1 MIATCHK
8 TGDMELGKEP
18 HEIKEDVLAEFSW
31 TEPKTVESMLA
42 EDS

>member
-18 HEIKEDVLAEFSW
+18 HYIKQDVLADFFR
-31 TEPKTVESMLA
+31 TEPKIVESMLA